1 MSNDTAPVKRMA
13 DLLKAGATMLFE
25 HCPQCG
31 SPLFKLND
39 EIRCL
44 TCDKR
49 VVIVKSDEEIPDVS
63 KADLLNELEVR
74 VLSKLLEVSNYVQEE
89 TDISKLA
96 ALGSL
101 LSTWLDVLGKVRKIN
116 KTGTL

>member
-1 MSNDTAPVKRMA
+1 MGGDTASVKRMA

-39 EIRCL
+39 EVRCL
-44 TCDKR
+44 KCDKR

-63 KADLLNELEVR
+63 KVDLLSDLEVM
-74 VLSKLLEVSNYVQEE
+74 VLSKLREVSNYVQEE
-89 TDISKLA
+89 TDVTKLT
-96 ALGSL
+96 ALSSL
-101 LSTWLDVLGKVRKIN
+101 LSTWLDVLEKVRKIK

>member
-1 MSNDTAPVKRMA
+1 MSSDTEAVKRMA

-39 EIRCL
+39 EVRCL
-44 TCDKR
+44 NCDKR
-49 VVIVKSDEEIPDVS
+49 VVIVKSDNEIPDVS
-63 KADLLNELEVR
+63 KVDLLSDIENM
-74 VLSKLLEVSNYVQEE
+74 VLSKLREVSNYMQEE
-89 TDISKLA
+89 TDVTKLT

-101 LSTWLDVLGKVRKIN
+101 LSTWLDVLEKVRKIN

>member
-1 MSNDTAPVKRMA
+1 MSDDTASVKRMA

-39 EIRCL
+39 EVRCL

-49 VVIVKSDEEIPDVS
+49 VVIVKTGDEIPDVS
-63 KADLLNELEVR
+63 KADLLSDLEIM
-74 VLSKLLEVSNYVQEE
+74 VLSKLREVSNYVQEE
-89 TDISKLA
+89 TDVTKLT

-101 LSTWLDVLGKVRKIN
+101 LATWLDVLEKVRKIN
-116 KTGTL
+116 KKSTL